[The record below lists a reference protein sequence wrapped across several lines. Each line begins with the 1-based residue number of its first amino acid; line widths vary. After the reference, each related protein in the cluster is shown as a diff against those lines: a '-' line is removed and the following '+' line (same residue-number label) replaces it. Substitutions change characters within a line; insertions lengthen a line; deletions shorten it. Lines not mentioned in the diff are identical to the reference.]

1 MGGKGRTPPPPE
13 PIDPGQS
20 MGEYLFGRDFQSNYQ
35 GVTDPRLQQR
45 LLGAEREFRPQYS
58 ALELQDINTFL
69 TGIPATPATEATQTL
84 RQTGVAPQGLSR
96 EAAIDQ
102 LKREGIEAPTA
113 RDVGLPQGYFV
124 DKNTGTI
131 RFKGRGVKLG
141 KGGSEIADAR
151 LKKLQDAYEFNIR
164 KAQRQ
169 SGTQA
174 GTQAGATAG
183 TPGTKGLFDLLEE
196 SGKRAIGLQQLGRQA
211 DVESLQK
218 FAPQVVEAYRAADPA
233 STALAEQTTR
243 RAMGQLTPEEEM
255 NINQQARQASLARGR
270 IGDESSVAG
279 ELMQREQFK
288 SQFTPQAFQMNRA
301 LAGDLGATILGRPS
315 QSLGLGS
322 SILGQATGLAGQPV
336 GPQLFDPNMGLNM
349 AMQQRSQDMNLLGAQ
364 MQARATQGAGM
375 AGLGGSIM
383 GGLMG
388 MPK

>member
-1 MGGKGRTPPPPE
+1 MGGKGRMPPPPK

-20 MGEYLFGRDFQSNYQ
+20 MGEYLFGKGFRSQYE

-58 ALELQDINTFL
+58 ALELQDIGTFARGL
-69 TGIPATPATEATQTL
+69 EERDIANPRFQETEDRIKNLEAALAKTPETKRE
-84 RQTGVAPQGLSR
+84 QTGGGVRGRKTFEQVPNEDYERIQAQLSQAKEDLRTTPKTVTQQG
-96 EAAIDQ
+96 
-102 LKREGIEAPTA
+102 
-113 RDVGLPQGYFV
+113 
-124 DKNTGTI
+124 
-131 RFKGRGVKLG
+131 
-141 KGGSEIADAR
+141 
-151 LKKLQDAYEFNIR
+151 
-164 KAQRQ
+164 Q
-169 SGTQA
+169 S
-174 GTQAGATAG
+174 
-183 TPGTKGLFDLLEE
+183 GLFDLLEE

-322 SILGQATGLAGQPV
+322 SVLGQATGLAGQPV

-349 AMQQRSQDMNLLGAQ
+349 AMQQRSQDMTLLGAQ
-364 MQARATQGAGM
+364 AQAKATRSAGM
-375 AGLGGSIM
+375 AGMAGSI
-383 GGLMG
+383 GGALIG
-388 MPK
+388 L